1 MPGGRSTARRCDT
14 LHVTRS
20 RLVPLALAVTALLAV
35 VALAARGRPLGSR
48 GGSGGALP
56 PSFWDYTYTTIVIA
70 VVPLLLAGLLT
81 AAYVRR
87 RRGKRGNDWQSVLR
101 SLAIY
106 AVLVALELLLIRN
119 GYLARHLHFH
129 LPPSQESGRGL
140 GTPGQHGAP
149 PHSSNTTR
157 SLSFRWNELAVILG
171 LLVAVGAII
180 AVKLRR
186 KDPRTQPEIAPAALA
201 AALDESIDD
210 LRADPDLRRAIVAA
224 YARMEAALA
233 AAGVPRHPAEA
244 PLEYLER
251 VLLSLDA
258 STEAVRRLT
267 DLFEWARFSHH
278 EPEPAMRD
286 DAVDALIAVRDELRA
301 SELTPA

>member
-1 MPGGRSTARRCDT
+1 VA
-14 LHVTRS
+14 RS

-35 VALAARGRPLGSR
+35 VALAAHGRPLGSR
-48 GGSGGALP
+48 GGNGGALP
-56 PSFWDYTYTTIVIA
+56 SSFWDYAYTTIIIA
-70 VVPLLLAGLLT
+70 IVPLVLT
-81 AAYVRR
+81 GVVAAAYAR
-87 RRGKRGNDWQSVLR
+87 RRGGKKRDNYWYSLFR

-106 AVLVALELLLIRN
+106 AVFVALELLVIRN
-119 GYLARHLHFH
+119 GFLARHLHFH
-129 LPPSQESGRGL
+129 LPPPTESGKGL
-140 GTPGQHGAP
+140 GTPGQHGA
-149 PHSSNTTR
+149 HQSSTATR
-157 SLSFRWNELAVILG
+157 HLSFRWDEVAIVLG
-171 LLVAVGAII
+171 LLVVAAAIV
-180 AVKLRR
+180 AVKLSR
-186 KDPRTQPEIAPAALA
+186 KDSPAPSEVAPETLA

-210 LRADPDLRRAIVAA
+210 LRGDTDLRRAIVAA

-233 AAGVPRHPAEA
+233 AAGVPRRPAEA

-258 STEAVRRLT
+258 SAEAVRRLT